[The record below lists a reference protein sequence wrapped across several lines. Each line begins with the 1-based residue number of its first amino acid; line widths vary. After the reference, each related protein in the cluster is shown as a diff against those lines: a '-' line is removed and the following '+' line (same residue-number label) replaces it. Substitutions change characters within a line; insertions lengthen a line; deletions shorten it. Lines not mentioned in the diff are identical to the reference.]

1 MLHVPA
7 SMSLEVNLRI
17 VGALLICAG
26 VGHVAL
32 PRALGWREDLAQV
45 SLLNRQVGTVHVFFI
60 GLTCVLLGALPLLM
74 PEELLGPGRLASAV
88 LVVEAIFWGA
98 RLLVQLA
105 VFDRS
110 LWLGDRRRTLA
121 HVAFSAL
128 WAYVTGVFV
137 WALAA
142 S

>member
-74 PEELLGPGRLASAV
+74 PEELLGRDRLPGAV